1 LAYGK
6 FLSRAIME
14 IANIFKDVDAGLRAW
29 YAVPQNGVL
38 KTINLPQTNG
48 LNKFQR
54 PAFGDGRLYVTDANG
69 FIYCMGSPVALPL
82 NCTSPVQF
90 GSVALGSTETQT
102 VNCTA
107 NIPITKILGATV
119 GNDQFRVSNASFPSG
134 PLAKGQAFSFPVT
147 WDLTNVG
154 SLFSAVTRN
163 HV

>member
-1 LAYGK
+1 
-6 FLSRAIME
+6 ME
-14 IANIFKDVDAGLRAW
+14 PANILKDVDAGLRAW

-69 FIYCMGSPVALPL
+69 VIYCMGSPVALPL

-90 GSVALGSTETQT
+90 GSVALGSTAMRT

-119 GNDQFRVSNASFPSG
+119 GNAQFQVSNASFPSG
-134 PLAKGQAFSFPVT
+134 PLTKGQTFSFPVT
-147 WDLTNVG
+147 WNLADVG
-154 SLFSAVTRN
+154 SLSSAATENYV
-163 HV
+163 